1 MYIHGMKFSLEV
13 VSIKVKSFMKIKRK
27 GFVMKGGETRSPPGS
42 VSRVNVSSSLL
53 AICWP
58 STGFYL
64 NVLLKQPH
72 EISQTMS
79 SLLVHVQTVLIAL

>member
-27 GFVMKGGETRSPPGS
+27 GFVMKGGETHSPPGS

-53 AICWP
+53 ALYWP
-58 STGFYL
+58 STGCLLAFYW
-64 NVLLKQPH
+64 P
-72 EISQTMS
+72 STGR
-79 SLLVHVQTVLIAL
+79 LLVVYWFLSQRFVKTTS

>member
-42 VSRVNVSSSLL
+42 VSRVNVSSRLLVVYWPSAGRLL
-53 AICWP
+53 AVHAAWLVFI
-58 STGFYL
+58 STFC
-64 NVLLKQPH
+64 
-72 EISQTMS
+72 
-79 SLLVHVQTVLIAL
+79 

>member
-42 VSRVNVSSSLL
+42 VSRVNVSSRLL
-53 AICWP
+53 AVDWP
-58 STGFYL
+58 SM
-64 NVLLKQPH
+64 QPGLFL
-72 EISQTMS
+72 SQLFVKTTS
-79 SLLVHVQTVLIAL
+79 